1 MTGSPDVMLRISGP
15 SGPANCRWNAFLP
28 WQMLHLRQVCRWLF
42 ERGGSEPILLSL
54 LLNKKRTV
62 VVCTQVYTLACWIQH
77 WTYTATHIDMYT
89 IKVLLPSERVEPSQ
103 PMGWEL
109 MSAGCF
115 WHLLG
120 APALQQSGVAPV
132 AGGWIGIFFLQ
143 FEQRPWHL
151 HDSEEQNEGGLVISS
166 NHACCLVAQRTT
178 VWLSKGKKLWS
189 HTRSGSGLIV
199 TDSTSCSP
207 IQNNLGLRPRR
218 CLLACQQVR
227 WDSPAEWR
235 DFFCDWP
242 NARHGIC

>member
-1 MTGSPDVMLRISGP
+1 MSCCGYPVPAVLQTAGGMLSFRGRCFTYDKSADGYLRGEAVNL
-15 SGPANCRWNAFLP
+15 SCCRFFW
-28 WQMLHLRQVCRWLF
+28 
-42 ERGGSEPILLSL
+42 I
-54 LLNKKRTV
+54 KKRTV